1 MHILDDEA
9 EQEKLSEK
17 EMQYAQVGTHHSLY
31 VSLFLHG

>member
-17 EMQYAQVGTHHSLY
+17 EMQYAQVRIQQHIHLS
-31 VSLFLHG
+31 V